1 MNPFGFTFCKCKS
14 TSIVAQMRW
23 LALSSKRCKIVSRQ
37 GWRIDLWGLSS
48 QKIVSVESRQR
59 QIQRQRQNWAKQPV
73 YYSRWGSK
81 AVLREDARQAS
92 RRLER
97 ESFHC
102 CRHAP
107 ESLDIILNF
116 NYLQSSFFFAFNNN
130 YKLHFNSSTSSSA
143 STPPSPPPHPPL
155 PLQAP
160 PHLLTQLLH
169 FYFSISFSFA
179 KLVLFFCEFL
189 NILTI
194 AIIYII
200 AVHTT

>member
-23 LALSSKRCKIVSRQ
+23 LSLSSKRCKIVSGQ

-81 AVLREDARQAS
+81 AVLREDARQAAS

-97 ESFHC
+97 ESFHR

-107 ESLDIILNF
+107 GSLDVSLNF
-116 NYLQSSFFFAFNNN
+116 NYLWSSFFFA
-130 YKLHFNSSTSSSA
+130 LTITSSTLASSSTSTIPSPIALLFKKPYVNLMSKCIYEICILLW
-143 STPPSPPPHPPL
+143 TWVWSPPP
-155 PLQAP
+155 
-160 PHLLTQLLH
+160 
-169 FYFSISFSFA
+169 SFE
-179 KLVLFFCEFL
+179 KC
-189 NILTI
+189 
-194 AIIYII
+194 
-200 AVHTT
+200 